1 MKRVYMVFEDKHC
14 EKNGSDWDW
23 IGILPWDWYDDKF
36 IEVFDNFPAAV
47 ASIRNWAESQSNVEK
62 RTSAR
67 DSEELIFRS
76 DVDPYTTEAYGYIK
90 RTIKSTLLKSS

>member
-14 EKNGSDWDW
+14 GSNGPDWDW
-23 IGILPWDWYDDKF
+23 IGPPWDWYDDKF
-36 IEVFDNFPAAV
+36 VEVFDNFPAAV

-67 DSEELIFRS
+67 DSEELIVVS
-76 DVDPYTTEAYGYIK
+76 DADPYVTESYGCIK